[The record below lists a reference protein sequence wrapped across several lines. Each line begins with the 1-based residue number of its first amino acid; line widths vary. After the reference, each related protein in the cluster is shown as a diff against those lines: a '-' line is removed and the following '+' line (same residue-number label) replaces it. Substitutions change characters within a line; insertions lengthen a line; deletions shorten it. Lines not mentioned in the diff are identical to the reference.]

1 MSTDLTKIGADVDNF
16 FRGTRRDLE
25 PFLKHVN
32 DSMAISLD
40 IFNKTRED
48 LDKKTIETRVNG
60 AVKYKTHYTL
70 TGDIVS
76 DYPSEPPTSD
86 EDLYWTD
93 HLTKTRQYL
102 TDRNDLIKHAM
113 NLIPATVGVIISPLS
128 QYNRIGDVMKL
139 LMEQTATKQKGT
151 NTG

>member
-16 FRGTRRDLE
+16 FGGTHKDLE

-32 DSMAISLD
+32 DSLAISLD

-60 AVKYKTHYTL
+60 EVKYKTHYTL

-76 DYPSEPPTSD
+76 DYPSEPPSD
-86 EDLYWTD
+86 DDVYWEDHKL
-93 HLTKTRQYL
+93 KTRQYL
-102 TDRNDLIKHAM
+102 EDRNELIKHAM
-113 NLIPATVGVIISPLS
+113 DLIPKSIRSIISPLS
-128 QYNRIGDVMKL
+128 SAGEIVPVIKL
-139 LMEQTATKQKGT
+139 LMEQTGTKK
-151 NTG
+151 